1 MVDKI
6 KHLMGGLKGKQI
18 GILGLA
24 FKQNTD
30 DIRESASID
39 IIKLLLKEGAKI
51 KCFDPL
57 AMDNTKKI
65 LPDITYCEN
74 EYDVAE
80 GSDCLVIAT
89 EWNQFRNLDLSRIKE
104 LLITPILIDL
114 RNLYEPK
121 KVKEL
126 GFAYEG
132 VGRW

>member
-1 MVDKI
+1 M
-6 KHLMGGLKGKQI
+6 
-18 GILGLA
+18 
-24 FKQNTD
+24 
-30 DIRESASID
+30 
-39 IIKLLLKEGAKI
+39 
-51 KCFDPL
+51 